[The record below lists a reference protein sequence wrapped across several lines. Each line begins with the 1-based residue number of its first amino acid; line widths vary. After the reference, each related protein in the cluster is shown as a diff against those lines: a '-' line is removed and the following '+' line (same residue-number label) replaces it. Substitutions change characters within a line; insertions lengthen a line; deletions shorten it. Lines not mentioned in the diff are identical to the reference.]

1 MVRLNMSSG
10 PFVVCD
16 CCVAALLDDASFP
29 VLFDSLLV
37 DKDGPPRWDLSSRIG
52 FGSMVVRLVPRPCY
66 PLLTPFMFLPMAM
79 DLRL

>member
-29 VLFDSLLV
+29 ILFDSLLV
-37 DKDGPPRWDLSSRIG
+37 DKDGPPRGDLSARTG
-52 FGSMVVRLVPRPCY
+52 FGSMIVHRPCY